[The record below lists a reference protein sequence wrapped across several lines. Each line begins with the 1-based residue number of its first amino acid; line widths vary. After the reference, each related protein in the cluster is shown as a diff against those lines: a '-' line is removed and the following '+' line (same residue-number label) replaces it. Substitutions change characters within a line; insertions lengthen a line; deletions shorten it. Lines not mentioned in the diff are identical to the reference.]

1 MIFNNDIAF
10 NGDFIIHQKSM
21 KKSQNNLEMIENSK
35 KLIIDYI
42 GKIKDDFEDHKF
54 ES

>member
-10 NGDFIIHQKSM
+10 NDDFNIQQKS
-21 KKSQNNLEMIENSK
+21 KKKGQNNLDIIENSK
-35 KLIIDYI
+35 NLIIDYI
-42 GKIKDDFEDHKF
+42 GKIKDDFEDNKF